1 MSTMRV
7 IRILTLTWA
16 SAVILN
22 SCGEKADSPSLQEA
36 RKIHKQV
43 NRLSGELHDAMVLS
57 LEAVEGQI
65 EHTMQVGDSALAMQL
80 ARVESRLGELDV
92 RFHDW
97 NETVVGI
104 PGDACNHDHDHDHEH
119 DHSHDHGHSHNHG
132 SSVSLEG
139 MSDAQVLEIQQAL
152 LVELQSLQAAFD
164 SVQQEMVIAAG
175 E

>member
-36 RKIHKQV
+36 RKIHEQV

-104 PGDACNHDHDHDHEH
+104 PGDGCN
-119 DHSHDHGHSHNHG
+119 HGHSHNHG

>member
-22 SCGEKADSPSLQEA
+22 SCGEKADSPSIQEA
-36 RKIHKQV
+36 RKIHEQV
-43 NRLSGELHDAMVLS
+43 NRLSGELHDALVAS

-104 PGDACNHDHDHDHEH
+104 PGDACNHDHEH
-119 DHSHDHGHSHNHG
+119 DHDHGHSHDHG

-152 LVELQSLQAAFD
+152 LVELQSLQEAFD